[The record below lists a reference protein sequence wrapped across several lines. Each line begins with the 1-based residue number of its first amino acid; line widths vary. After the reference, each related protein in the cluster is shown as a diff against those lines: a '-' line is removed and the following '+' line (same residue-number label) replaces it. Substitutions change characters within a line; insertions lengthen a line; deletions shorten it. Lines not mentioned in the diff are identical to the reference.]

1 MSDGTDLPAESKHP
15 EDDEPILKAKYA
27 DFCSAQITEVFL
39 SLSDERI
46 YDLVREEARSQRLGE
61 GSLGFRTMVRLATQ
75 RLRDSVPLPDY
86 ETWKEEY
93 RADPERYDRYLLG
106 LWKHLV
112 AEAESDADAAA
123 DADGGVDAGAADAD
137 GGG

>member
-1 MSDGTDLPAESKHP
+1 VSAGADHPTEAGRSDGDHA
-15 EDDEPILKAKYA
+15 EPILRAKYA

-46 YDLVREEARSQRLGE
+46 YDLVQEEARSRHLGE
-61 GSLGFRTMVRLATQ
+61 GNLGFRTMVKLATQ

-86 ETWKEEY
+86 ETWKADYE
-93 RADPERYDRYLLG
+93 ADPERYERYLLG

-112 AEAESDADAAA
+112 TEP
-123 DADGGVDAGAADAD
+123 DAGADED
-137 GGG
+137 GGE

>member
-15 EDDEPILKAKYA
+15 EDDEPILQAKYA

-46 YDLVREEARSQRLGE
+46 YDLVQEEARTRRIGGE
-61 GSLGFRTMVRLATQ
+61 NLGFRTMVRLATQ

-86 ETWKEEY
+86 ETWREEY

-112 AEAESDADAAA
+112 AEGESDADPAAA
-123 DADGGVDAGAADAD
+123 DGESDVEAGAAEED
-137 GGG
+137 

>member
-1 MSDGTDLPAESKHP
+1 VSEGTDLPAESERS
-15 EDDEPILKAKYA
+15 EDDEPILRAKYA

-46 YDLVREEARSQRLGE
+46 YDLVQEEARSQRLGE
-61 GSLGFRTMVRLATQ
+61 GNLGFRTMVRLATQ

-86 ETWKEEY
+86 ETWREEY

-112 AEAESDADAAA
+112 AEADSDADAGTVEE
-123 DADGGVDAGAADAD
+123 D
-137 GGG
+137 